1 MDLNEYTLAMLVA
14 TKLEDARAA
23 AARRALVSRRR
34 PSARARLG
42 TVLIVAGRRLVARDI
57 AARTRVEPRHA

>member
-14 TKLEDARAA
+14 TKLE
-23 AARRALVSRRR
+23 AARRALVSRHR
-34 PSARARLG
+34 PRARARLG
-42 TVLIVAGRRLVARDI
+42 TVLIVVGRRLVARDI